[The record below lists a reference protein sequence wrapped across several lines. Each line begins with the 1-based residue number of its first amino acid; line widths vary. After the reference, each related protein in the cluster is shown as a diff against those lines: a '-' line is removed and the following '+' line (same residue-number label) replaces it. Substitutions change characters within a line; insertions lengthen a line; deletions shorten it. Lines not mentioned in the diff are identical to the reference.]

1 MFIVI
6 HILTKRQGLFRIE
19 VIQAGGIWADSMG
32 AIRYNQVI
40 IAQAGNMAQANKI
53 VEDIYDKAALASPA
67 DCFYRIEEEK

>member
-1 MFIVI
+1 MIYV
-6 HILTKRQGLFRIE
+6 LTKRQRLSRIE
-19 VIQAGGIWADSMG
+19 AIQTGGIWADSMG

-53 VEDIYDKAALASPA
+53 VEDIYDKAALAFPA